1 MLLMDVPARHADLEV
16 SFDMDRFDEINAFAA
31 VADARSFTQGARRLG
46 VSSAQVSKL
55 VARLEN
61 RLGARLLNRT
71 TRDVSLTDTG
81 RAYLERAKNLLEDFE
96 ALEGSV
102 RDQSGPRGLLK
113 ISAPFSFG
121 TTQLTPALLDFAAAY
136 PEVSLDVTS
145 TDRMVNL
152 VEEGFDVAVRIGQL
166 PDSSVIAR
174 KLAAV
179 RLVTCASPGYL
190 QAAGAPAT
198 PQDLA
203 RHEAIID
210 TNARE
215 PMVWAYGA
223 QNDLLEVRVHGRLRF
238 GGADACV
245 AAARRGLGVVRTP
258 AFAAAD
264 DLRAGRLTPLL
275 CAYEPQTIHVHA
287 VYPHARHLAAKVRA
301 FVDFLAERYA
311 GEPEWHQGWGEAA
324 R

>member
-1 MLLMDVPARHADLEV
+1 
-16 SFDMDRFDEINAFAA
+16 MDRFDEINAFAA
-31 VADARSFTQGARRLG
+31 VADARSFTQGARRVG

-81 RAYLERAKNLLEDFE
+81 RAYLERARGLLEDFE

-113 ISAPFSFG
+113 ISAPVSFG
-121 TTQLTPALLDFAAAY
+121 ANQLTPALLDFAAAY
-136 PEVSLDVTS
+136 PEVSLDVSS
-145 TDRMVNL
+145 TDRIVNL
-152 VEEGFDVAVRIGQL
+152 VEEGFDVGVRIGQL
-166 PDSSVIAR
+166 ADSSVIAR

-179 RLVTCASPGYL
+179 RMVTCAAPNYL

-203 RHEAIID
+203 QHEAIID
-210 TNARE
+210 TNVPE
-215 PMVWAYGA
+215 PTIWTYGGH
-223 QNDLLEVRVHGRLRF
+223 NDRYEVRVHGRLRF

-245 AAARRGLGVVRTP
+245 AAARRGLGIIRTP
-258 AFAAAD
+258 AFSAAE

-275 CAYEPQTIHVHA
+275 CAYEPQLIHLHA

-311 GEPEWHQGWGEAA
+311 GEPEWHQGWGAA
-324 R
+324 HPAR

>member
-1 MLLMDVPARHADLEV
+1 
-16 SFDMDRFDEINAFAA
+16 MDRFDEINAFAA
-31 VADARSFTQGARRLG
+31 VSDARSFTKAARRLG

-81 RAYLERAKNLLEDFE
+81 RAYLERARTLLEDFD
-96 ALEGSV
+96 ALEGLV
-102 RDQSGPRGLLK
+102 RDQDGPRGLLRV
-113 ISAPFSFG
+113 SAPLSFG
-121 TTQLTPALLDFAAAY
+121 TSQLTPALLDFAGAY
-136 PEVSLDVTS
+136 PDVALEVSQ

-166 PDSSVIAR
+166 PDSSLIAR
-174 KLAAV
+174 RLAPV
-179 RLVTCASPGYL
+179 RIVTCASPEYL
-190 QAAGAPAT
+190 QRTGTPLE

-203 RHEAIID
+203 GHEAIID

-215 PMVWAYGA
+215 PFVWSYGVGGETH
-223 QNDLLEVRVHGRLRF
+223 EVRVHGRLRF
-238 GGADACV
+238 AGADACV
-245 AAARRGLGVVRTP
+245 AAARRGLGVASTP

-264 DLRAGRLTPLL
+264 DLRAGRLVPLL
-275 CAYEPQTIHVHA
+275 CAFEPQLIHIHA
-287 VYPHARHLAAKVRA
+287 VYPHGRHLAAKIRA

-311 GEPEWHQGWGEAA
+311 GEPEWHQGWGEAKA
-324 R
+324 A